1 MGPCVFRESVCTLD
15 MSWFLWHAE
24 GVFLIQS
31 IFMNK
36 ERNVVMKAIYSN
48 GIVKE
53 LEKPEEL
60 AVLRHTA
67 AHIMAQAIKRL
78 YPEASL
84 AYGPATDKGFY
95 YDVDFGGKT
104 LSAAELPAI
113 EEEMQ
118 KIIKENLPVKP
129 FLLPANEAIKLM
141 NERGEPYKVEHISDL
156 PEEEPISFYRQ
167 GEYIDM
173 CRGPHLTYTAG
184 VKAVRLTG
192 ISGAYWKNDSNNKML
207 TRIYGTAF
215 PSRQE
220 LDEFLVMQEEAAKRD
235 HRKIGKEMNL
245 FLFCNEGT
253 GFPFFLPNGVIIRN
267 ALIDYWREIHAKCGY
282 QEVST
287 PMMLN
292 RSLWETSGHWS
303 HYREIMYSSRVDEEE
318 YCIKPMNCPGGV
330 LIYKSQPHSYRE
342 LPLRMAELGIV
353 HRNELKG
360 TLHGLFRVRCFTQ
373 DDAHIFMHREQIAE
387 EIAGVIRLIDTIYS
401 KFGFAYSLELS
412 TRPENSMGSDE
423 DWEAAEN
430 GLKNALEQLALPY
443 EVNEGDGA
451 FYGPKIDFHLRDSL
465 GRTWQCGTIQLDFQ
479 LPQNFDL
486 SYIDENNQKQ
496 RPIMIH
502 RTCFGSIER
511 MIGILT
517 EHFAGRFPVWL
528 APVQVKVLTVS
539 QKSAAYAAQIYET
552 LQNNGIRC
560 ALDNRNEKIG
570 YLIREAQYVERVPYM
585 LIIGERELEEQTV
598 SVRSRDTGKTQ
609 KTLLDAF
616 LHDVKEQIGNRA

>member
-1 MGPCVFRESVCTLD
+1 
-15 MSWFLWHAE
+15 
-24 GVFLIQS
+24 
-31 IFMNK
+31 
-36 ERNVVMKAIYSN
+36 MKAIYSN
-48 GIVKE
+48 GIVRT

-67 AHIMAQAIKRL
+67 AHILAQAIKRL

-95 YDVDFGGKT
+95 YDVDFGEKT
-104 LSAAELPAI
+104 LSATDLPAI

-118 KIIKENLPVKP
+118 KIMKENLPVKP
-129 FLLPANEAIKLM
+129 FLLPADEAMKLM
-141 NERGEPYKVEHISDL
+141 KERGEPYKVEHISDL
-156 PEEEPISFYRQ
+156 PEEEPVSFYRQ

-173 CRGPHLTYTAG
+173 CRGPHLTHTAG
-184 VKAVRLTG
+184 IKAVRLTG

-215 PSRQE
+215 PSQQE
-220 LDEFLVMQEEAAKRD
+220 LDEFLAMQEEAIKRD

-267 ALIDYWREIHAKCGY
+267 TLIDYWREIHTKNGY

-342 LPLRMAELGIV
+342 LPLRMGELGIV

-373 DDAHIFMHREQIAE
+373 DDAHIFMRREQITE
-387 EIAGVIRLIDTIYS
+387 EIASVIRLIDGIYS

-443 EVNEGDGA
+443 ELNEGDGA

-479 LPQNFDL
+479 FPQNFDL

-511 MIGILT
+511 FIGILT

-528 APVQVKVLTVS
+528 APVQVKVLAVS
-539 QKSAAYAAQIYET
+539 QKSAAYAAQVYET
-552 LQNNGIRC
+552 LQHNGIRC
-560 ALDNRNEKIG
+560 ALDSRNEKIG

-585 LIIGERELEEQTV
+585 LIIGEKELEEQTI

-609 KTLLDAF
+609 KTVLDVF
-616 LHDVKEQIGNRA
+616 LHDMKEAIFQRA

>member
-1 MGPCVFRESVCTLD
+1 
-15 MSWFLWHAE
+15 
-24 GVFLIQS
+24 
-31 IFMNK
+31 
-36 ERNVVMKAIYSN
+36 MKAIYSN
-48 GIVKE
+48 GNVKE
-53 LEKPEEL
+53 LEKSEEL
-60 AVLRHTA
+60 VVLRHTA

-78 YPEASL
+78 YPHATF

-95 YDVDFGGKT
+95 YDVDFGEET
-104 LSAAELPAI
+104 ISAAELPTI

-118 KIIKENLPVKP
+118 KIIQENLPIKP
-129 FLLPANEAIKLM
+129 FLLQADEAVRLV
-141 NERGEPYKVEHISDL
+141 NERGESYKAEHISDL
-156 PEEEPISFYRQ
+156 PNEEPISFYRQ

-173 CRGPHLTYTAG
+173 CRGPHLTHTAG

-220 LDEFLVMQEEAAKRD
+220 LDEFLAMQEEAAKRD

-253 GFPFFLPNGVIIRN
+253 GFPFFLPNGVILRN
-267 ALIDYWREIHAKCGY
+267 ALIDYWREIHAKNGY

-303 HYREIMYSSRVDEEE
+303 HYREIMYSSQVDEEA

-342 LPLRMAELGIV
+342 LPLRMGELGIV

-373 DDAHIFMHREQIAE
+373 DDAHIFMRREQITD
-387 EIAGVIRLIDTIYS
+387 EIAGVIRLIDGIYS

-423 DWEAAEN
+423 DWEAAES
-430 GLKNALEQLALPY
+430 GLKSALEQLALPY
-443 EVNEGDGA
+443 ELNEGDGA

-486 SYIDENNQKQ
+486 NYIDENNQKQ

-539 QKSAAYAAQIYET
+539 QKSAAYAAHIYET

-570 YLIREAQYVERVPYM
+570 YLIREAQYVERIPYM
-585 LIIGERELEEQTV
+585 LIIGEKELEEQTI

-609 KTLLDAF
+609 KTLLDTF
-616 LHDVKEQIGNRA
+616 LHDVKEQIDNRA

>member
-1 MGPCVFRESVCTLD
+1 
-15 MSWFLWHAE
+15 
-24 GVFLIQS
+24 
-31 IFMNK
+31 MNK

-48 GIVKE
+48 GIVKA

-95 YDVDFGGKT
+95 YDVDFGEKT

-118 KIIKENLPVKP
+118 KIIEENLPVKP
-129 FLLPANEAIKLM
+129 FLLPADEAMKLM

-156 PEEEPISFYRQ
+156 PEGEPISFYRQ

-215 PSRQE
+215 SSRQE
-220 LDEFLVMQEEAAKRD
+220 LDEFLVMQEEAIKRD

-253 GFPFFLPNGVIIRN
+253 GFPFFLPNGVILRN
-267 ALIDYWREIHAKCGY
+267 KLIDYWREIHTKNGY

-342 LPLRMAELGIV
+342 LPLRMGELGIV

-373 DDAHIFMHREQIAE
+373 DDAHIFMRREQITD
-387 EIAGVIRLIDTIYS
+387 EIASVIRLIDGIYS

-443 EVNEGDGA
+443 ELNEGDGA

-479 LPQNFDL
+479 FPQNFDL
-486 SYIDENNQKQ
+486 HYIDENNQKQ

-511 MIGILT
+511 FIGILT

-528 APVQVKVLTVS
+528 APVQVKVLAVS
-539 QKSAAYAAQIYET
+539 QKSAAYAAQVYET

-560 ALDNRNEKIG
+560 ALDSRNEKIG

-585 LIIGERELEEQTV
+585 LIIGEKELEEQTI

-609 KTLLDAF
+609 KTVLDAF
-616 LHDVKEQIGNRA
+616 LHDMKEAIFYRM

>member
-1 MGPCVFRESVCTLD
+1 
-15 MSWFLWHAE
+15 
-24 GVFLIQS
+24 
-31 IFMNK
+31 
-36 ERNVVMKAIYSN
+36 MKAIYSN
-48 GIVKE
+48 GNVKE
-53 LEKPEEL
+53 LEKSEEL

-67 AHIMAQAIKRL
+67 AHIMAQAVKRL

-95 YDVDFGGKT
+95 YDVDFGEKM

-129 FLLPANEAIKLM
+129 FLLPADEAMKLM

-156 PEEEPISFYRQ
+156 PKEEAISFYRQ

-192 ISGAYWKNDSNNKML
+192 ISGAYWKNDSSNKML

-215 PSRQE
+215 PSWQE
-220 LDEFLVMQEEAAKRD
+220 LDEFLAMQEEAAKRD

-253 GFPFFLPNGVIIRN
+253 GFPFFLPNGVTLRN
-267 ALIDYWREIHAKCGY
+267 TLIDYWRELHTKNGY

-303 HYREIMYSSRVDEEE
+303 HYREIMYSSQVDDEE

-342 LPLRMAELGIV
+342 LPLRMGELGIV

-373 DDAHIFMHREQIAE
+373 DDAHIFMRREQITD
-387 EIAGVIRLIDTIYS
+387 EIAGVIRLIDGIYS

-430 GLKNALEQLALPY
+430 GLKSALKQLALPY

-479 LPQNFDL
+479 FPQNFDL

-502 RTCFGSIER
+502 RTCFGSVER
-511 MIGILT
+511 FIGILT

-528 APVQVKVLTVS
+528 APVQVKVLAVS

-560 ALDNRNEKIG
+560 ALDSRNEKIG

-585 LIIGERELEEQTV
+585 LIIGEKELEEQTI
-598 SVRSRDTGKTQ
+598 SVRSRDTGKTK
-609 KTLLDAF
+609 KTVLDTF
-616 LHDVKEQIGNRA
+616 LHDMKELIGNRA